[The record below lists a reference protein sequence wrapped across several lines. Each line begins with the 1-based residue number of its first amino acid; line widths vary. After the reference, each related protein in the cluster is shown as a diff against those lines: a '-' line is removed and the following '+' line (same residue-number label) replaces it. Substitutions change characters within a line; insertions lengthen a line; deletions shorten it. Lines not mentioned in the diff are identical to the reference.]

1 MGTKA
6 MYKPTVTD
14 LAETGILVHRAVI
27 IPASTKRSAEL

>member
-14 LAETGILVHRAVI
+14 LAETGILVYRAVL
-27 IPASTKRSAEL
+27 IPASMKRSVEL